1 MKFQTFHRVVAA
13 FFTAGVLFLSLP
25 PTVGA
30 QTSHLEE
37 NSGAQ
42 PAVSAIA
49 ELRRSYLLPDAITP
63 GTFTEPRK
71 LAANRSLIPLP
82 YFPELHMGTKDQRSP
97 GELAAIPR
105 WSPEKAIADLTPVS
119 TPDFR
124 VSDSSPLT
132 LVTQSSPST
141 LKQYNVRWKPGLAAT
156 VGVPGEPYPYAGAG
170 AKTWEIFRLTW

>member
-37 NSGAQ
+37 SSGVQ
-42 PAVSAIA
+42 PSISGIT

-132 LVTQSSPST
+132 LVPQTST
-141 LKQYNVRWKPGLAAT
+141 LKQYNMRWKPSLAAT
-156 VGVPGEPYPYAGAG
+156 VGVPGEPYPYTG
-170 AKTWEIFRLTW
+170 TWAQAREIFRLTW